1 MAEVVVALGAGSIGQ
16 EIARLVSSGKRVLLE
31 PQ

>member
-16 EIARLVSSGKRVLLE
+16 EIAWSAPESASFWAG
-31 PQ
+31 